1 MDFNNLD
8 IVILAAGSSSRMGT
22 SKQLLH
28 VGGETLL
35 EKAVTCSLNSK
46 ISNVTVVLGSNSEI
60 HSRVLKNKRVQVLV
74 NPDWALG
81 IGNTIKFSLKK
92 LLENNINVQGVM
104 FMVCDQPHISTV
116 HLNNIID
123 QFIEES
129 PVAVASQYKGTYGVP
144 AIFDRIAFSNLLS
157 ISDQAG
163 AKTVLQNLEGDL
175 RLVSFN
181 GGEIDLDTPEEYK
194 QYLEQTKL

>member
-1 MDFNNLD
+1 
-8 IVILAAGSSSRMGT
+8 
-22 SKQLLH
+22 
-28 VGGETLL
+28 
-35 EKAVTCSLNSK
+35 
-46 ISNVTVVLGSNSEI
+46 
-60 HSRVLKNKRVQVLV
+60 VQVLV

-81 IGNTIKFSLKK
+81 VGNTIKFSLKK

-123 QFIEES
+123 RFIEES

-163 AKTVLQNLEGDL
+163 AKTVLQNWEGDL